1 MKVNHNIAAVL
12 ANSRLKTTEKGLTN
26 SVGRLSSGYKI
37 NSAKDNPA
45 GFAIAHKMNTQIRG
59 LEKASDNAL
68 DGVSAI
74 ETAEG
79 ALNEVQSMLQ
89 RLRELA
95 VQSANDTY
103 TLEDREAIQMEVEKL
118 QEEIQRISKDT
129 EFNKKSLLDGSFDT
143 RSYSNTNG
151 VSASLI
157 SDTVSPGNYQFE
169 ITGIAKKT
177 TVTTEAID
185 MSAFGAADDSETEA
199 TITING
205 VSAEV
210 SVSDS
215 FEEIYGTIRETAEI
229 AGVEVKM
236 EEDSTS
242 GDTFLVF
249 SSEEYGSK
257 WDVNIEVT
265 PASLATKLG
274 LDSPAKTKGKDASI
288 KLVEDTKAAG
298 SPSLFQNTASCSS
311 DGEYVKITDR
321 GGFEM
326 TIKVDNKKYQD
337 IEGDTT
343 ASLVGTTATIDVKDF
358 GYMSL
363 QIGANE
369 NQSMDVRI
377 PNMSLENMG
386 IENLNYL
393 TFESSSRAI
402 TQVDNALSFVSS
414 VRAKLGA
421 YQNRLD
427 HTISSLDIADE
438 SLTSAYSRIMDTDM
452 AEEMTTYTQYSVL
465 QQAGVS
471 VLAQAND
478 LPQTV
483 LQLLQ

>member
-12 ANSRLKTTEKGLTN
+12 ANHRLKTTEKGLAA

-45 GFAIAHKMNTQIRG
+45 GFAIAHKMSTQLRG

-95 VQSANDTY
+95 VQAANDTY
-103 TLEDREAIQMEVEKL
+103 TLDDRESIQIEAEKL
-118 QEEIQRISKDT
+118 QEEIERISKDT
-129 EFNKKSLLDGSFDT
+129 EFNKKSLLDGTFDT
-143 RSYSNTNG
+143 RAYSDTDG
-151 VSASLI
+151 VSAKLI
-157 SDTVSPGNYQFE
+157 SDSVAPGEYQFTV
-169 ITGIAKKT
+169 TGIATKT
-177 TVTTEAID
+177 TVTGGAINTA
-185 MSAFGAADDSETEA
+185 AFGVASDIAESGK
-199 TITING
+199 IQING
-205 VSAEV
+205 VSVEISTSESVDEV
-210 SVSDS
+210 
-215 FEEIYGTIRETAEI
+215 YGKIREAAEN
-229 AGVEVKM
+229 AGVEV
-236 EEDSTS
+236 SGFGSSFTFTS
-242 GDTFLVF
+242 
-249 SSEEYGSK
+249 EAYGSK
-257 WDVNIEVT
+257 WDVDITVT
-265 PASLATKLG
+265 PSTIANALG
-274 LDSPAKTKGKDASI
+274 LASTTKTMGTDASV
-288 KLVEDTKAAG
+288 KLIVNINTSTSTSQFD
-298 SPSLFQNTASCSS
+298 NTASCSS
-311 DGEYVKITDR
+311 DGEFVKVTDR

-326 TIKVDNKKYQD
+326 TIKVENEKYQD
-337 IEGDTT
+337 IVGSTT
-343 ASLVGTTATIDVKDF
+343 ATLVGQTTTIDVKDF

-369 NQSMDVRI
+369 NQTMDVRI
-377 PNMSLENMG
+377 PDISLENMG

-393 TFESSSRAI
+393 TFESASRAI
-402 TQVDNALSFVSS
+402 TQVDDALSFVSS

-427 HTISSLDIADE
+427 HTISSLDVADE

-452 AEEMTTYTQYSVL
+452 AEEMTTYTQYNVL

>member
-12 ANSRLKTTEKGLTN
+12 ANHRLKATEKGLST
-26 SVGRLSSGYKI
+26 SVNRLSSGYKI

-45 GFAIAHKMNTQIRG
+45 GFAIAHKMSTQLRG

-95 VQSANDTY
+95 VQAANDTY
-103 TLEDREAIQMEVEKL
+103 TLDDRQSIQIEAEKL
-118 QEEIQRISKDT
+118 QEEIERISKDT

-143 RSYSNTNG
+143 RAYSNTDG
-151 VSASLI
+151 VSAKLI
-157 SDTVSPGNYQFE
+157 SDSVLPGEYQF
-169 ITGIAKKT
+169 TVDSVATKT
-177 TVTTEAID
+177 TVTCGTINPA
-185 MSAFGAADDSETEA
+185 AFGVPENIAETGKIA
-199 TITING
+199 ING
-205 VSAEV
+205 VAIDISTA
-210 SVSDS
+210 DS
-215 FEEIYGTIRETAEI
+215 IDEIYGKIREGAEV
-229 AGVEVKM
+229 AGIEVTGFG
-236 EEDSTS
+236 SSFTFTS
-242 GDTFLVF
+242 
-249 SSEEYGSK
+249 EAYGSK
-257 WDVNIEVT
+257 WDLDITAT
-265 PASLATKLG
+265 PSTIANALG
-274 LDSPAKTKGKDASI
+274 LDSTTKTKGTDASVTLI
-288 KLVEDTKAAG
+288 VGNNT
-298 SPSLFQNTASCSS
+298 STSLFKNTASCSS
-311 DGEYVKITDR
+311 DGELVKVTDR
-321 GGFEM
+321 SGFEM
-326 TIKVDNKKYQD
+326 TLKIENEKYQD
-337 IEGDTT
+337 IVGSST
-343 ASLVGTTATIDVKDF
+343 ATLVGKTATVDVKDF

-369 NQSMDVRI
+369 NQTMDVRI
-377 PNMSLENMG
+377 PDISLENLG
-386 IENLNYL
+386 IENINYL
-393 TFESSSRAI
+393 TYESASRGI
-402 TQVDNALSFVSS
+402 TQVDDALSFVSS

-427 HTISSLDIADE
+427 HTISSLDVADE

-452 AEEMTTYTQYSVL
+452 AEEMTKYTQYNVL

>member
-1 MKVNHNIAAVL
+1 MKINHNIAAVL
-12 ANSRLKTTEKGLTN
+12 ASNRLKTTEKCLSN
-26 SVGRLSSGYKI
+26 SVMKLSTGYKI

-45 GFAIAHKMNTQIRG
+45 GFAIAHKMSTQMRG
-59 LEKASDNAL
+59 LERASDNAL

-103 TLEDREAIQMEVEKL
+103 TLTDREAIQMEAEKL

-129 EFNKKSLLDGSFDT
+129 EFNKKSLLDGTFDT
-143 RSYSNTNG
+143 RAYSNTDG
-151 VSASLI
+151 VSAKLI
-157 SDTVSPGNYQFE
+157 SDSVTPGNYLF
-169 ITGIAKKT
+169 
-177 TVTTEAID
+177 TVTGVASKTSIQAGA
-185 MSAFGAADDSETEA
+185 MNTGAFGVSEALAVKGTVA
-199 TITING
+199 ING
-205 VSAEV
+205 VSVEISTSDTINEV
-210 SVSDS
+210 
-215 FEEIYGTIRETAEI
+215 YGKIREAAEI
-229 AGVEVKM
+229 AGVDVEGFGSALKF
-236 EEDSTS
+236 TS
-242 GDTFLVF
+242 Q
-249 SSEEYGSK
+249 EYGSK
-257 WDVNIEVT
+257 WDVEVT
-265 PASLATKLG
+265 AMPSTIASALG
-274 LDSPAKTKGKDASI
+274 LGTTTKTQGKDAQI
-288 KLVEDTKAAG
+288 KLVNNTNQPN
-298 SPSLFQNTASCSS
+298 SSSLFENTASCSS
-311 DGEYVKITDR
+311 DGEYVKVTDR

-326 TIKVDNKKYQD
+326 TIKIDNEKYKD
-337 IEGDTT
+337 ISGSAT
-343 ASLVGTTATIDVKDF
+343 ASLVGITAAIDVKDF

-369 NQSMDVRI
+369 NQTMDVRI
-377 PNMSLENMG
+377 PEMSLENMG

-393 TFESSSRAI
+393 THESSSRAI
-402 TQVDNALSFVSS
+402 TQVDNALSFVAS

-438 SLTSAYSRIMDTDM
+438 SLTSAYARIMDTDM
-452 AEEMTTYTQYSVL
+452 ADEMTKYTQYSVL

>member
-1 MKVNHNIAAVL
+1 MKINYNIAAVL
-12 ANSRLKTTEKGLTN
+12 ANSRLKTTEKALSN
-26 SVGRLSSGYKI
+26 SVAKLSSGYKI

-45 GFAIAHKMNTQIRG
+45 GFAIAHKMSTQLRG
-59 LEKASDNAL
+59 LERASDNAL

-79 ALNEVQSMLQ
+79 ALNEVQSMIQ

-103 TLEDREAIQMEVEKL
+103 TLEDREAIQIEAENL
-118 QEEIQRISKDT
+118 QAEIERISQET

-143 RSYSNTNG
+143 RAYSNTDG

-157 SDTVSPGNYQFE
+157 SDSVSPGDYQFTV
-169 ITGIAKKT
+169 TGVASKT
-177 TVTTEAID
+177 TVQAGTIDTT
-185 MSAFGAADDSETEA
+185 AFGVAEDVA
-199 TITING
+199 TKGSITING
-205 VSAEV
+205 VNVEIST
-210 SVSDS
+210 SDTVQDM
-215 FEEIYGTIRETAEI
+215 YAKIRETAEV
-229 AGVEVKM
+229 AGVEVSM
-236 EEDSTS
+236 S
-242 GDTFLVF
+242 GNSLTFT
-249 SSEEYGSK
+249 SEEYGSK
-257 WDVNIEVT
+257 WDVEITAT
-265 PASLATKLG
+265 PSTIATALGLTAATKTMG
-274 LDSPAKTKGKDASI
+274 EDASI
-288 KLVEDTKAAG
+288 TLVQDTNTANT
-298 SPSLFQNTASCSS
+298 PSLFQNTASCSC
-311 DGEYVKITDR
+311 DGQYVKITDR

-326 TIKVDNKKYQD
+326 TIKIDNENYQD
-337 IEGDTT
+337 IVGNAA
-343 ASLVGTTATIDVKDF
+343 ASLVGTTATVVVKDF

-369 NQSMDVRI
+369 NQTMDVRI

-386 IENLNYL
+386 IEKLNYL
-393 TFESSSRAI
+393 TFESASRAI

-421 YQNRLD
+421 YQNRLEY
-427 HTISSLDIADE
+427 TISSLDVADE
-438 SLTSAYSRIMDTDM
+438 SLTSAYSRIMDVDM
-452 AEEMTTYTQYSVL
+452 AEEMTKYTQYNVL

>member
-12 ANSRLKTTEKGLTN
+12 ANHRLKTTEKGLAA

-45 GFAIAHKMNTQIRG
+45 GFAIAHKMSTQLRG

-68 DGVSAI
+68 NGVSAI

-95 VQSANDTY
+95 VQAANDTY
-103 TLEDREAIQMEVEKL
+103 TLDDRQSIQIEAEKL
-118 QEEIQRISKDT
+118 QEEIQRISEDT
-129 EFNKKSLLDGSFDT
+129 EFNKRSLLDGTFDT
-143 RSYSNTNG
+143 RAYSNTDG
-151 VSASLI
+151 VSARLI
-157 SDTVSPGNYQFE
+157 SDSVSPGEYQF
-169 ITGIAKKT
+169 
-177 TVTTEAID
+177 TVTQAATKTYISYGA
-185 MSAFGAADDSETEA
+185 MNRAAFGVAEDVAETGKFA
-199 TITING
+199 ING
-205 VSAEV
+205 VSV
-210 SVSDS
+210 
-215 FEEIYGTIRETAEI
+215 EISTAETAEQVYGKI
-229 AGVEVKM
+229 REAAEYAGVEVS
-236 EEDSTS
+236 EFGSAFTFTS
-242 GDTFLVF
+242 A
-249 SSEEYGSK
+249 EYGSK
-257 WDVNIEVT
+257 WDIDISVT
-265 PASLATKLG
+265 PSSIANALG
-274 LDSPAKTKGKDASI
+274 LDTVVDGEMGKDASL
-288 KLVEDTKAAG
+288 KLIVDTNTVASTSK
-298 SPSLFQNTASCSS
+298 FKNTASCSA
-311 DGEYVKITDR
+311 DGEFVKITDR

-326 TIKVDNKKYQD
+326 TIKVENEKYQD
-337 IEGDTT
+337 IVGSTS
-343 ASLVGTTATIDVKDF
+343 ASLLGQTATVDVKDF

-369 NQSMDVRI
+369 NQIMDVRI
-377 PNMSLENMG
+377 PDISLENMG

-393 TFESSSRAI
+393 TYESASRTI

-427 HTISSLDIADE
+427 HTISSLDVADE
-438 SLTSAYSRIMDTDM
+438 SLTSSYSRIMDTDM
-452 AEEMTTYTQYSVL
+452 AEEMTTYTQYNVL

>member
-12 ANSRLKTTEKGLTN
+12 ANSRLKTTEKGLAN
-26 SVGRLSSGYKI
+26 SVGKLSSGYKI

-103 TLEDREAIQMEVEKL
+103 TLGDREAIQMEAEKL
-118 QEEIQRISKDT
+118 QEEIQRISEET

-143 RSYSNTNG
+143 RAYSNTNG
-151 VSASLI
+151 VSAGLI

-169 ITGIAKKT
+169 ITGVASKT
-177 TVTTEAID
+177 TVKSGVID
-185 MSAFGAADDSETEA
+185 PAAFGVAEA
-199 TITING
+199 LATKGTIGING
-205 VSAEV
+205 VSVEISTSETFGDVYGKIREAAEV
-210 SVSDS
+210 
-215 FEEIYGTIRETAEI
+215 
-229 AGVEVKM
+229 AGVEVSM
-236 EEDSTS
+236 S
-242 GDTFLVF
+242 GNSLVF
-249 SSEEYGSK
+249 KSEEYGSK
-257 WDVNIEVT
+257 WDVDITVS
-265 PASLATKLG
+265 PASFASTLGLAT
-274 LDSPAKTKGKDASI
+274 PTKTMGTDASI
-288 KLVEDTKAAG
+288 KLVEDTKTAN

-311 DGEYVKITDR
+311 DGEYVKVTDR

-326 TIKVDNKKYQD
+326 TIKVDNEKYQA
-337 IEGDTT
+337 IVGNTN
-343 ASLVGTTATIDVKDF
+343 ASLVGTTATVDVKDF

-369 NQSMDVRI
+369 NQTMDVRI

-393 TFESSSRAI
+393 TFESASRAI
-402 TQVDNALSFVSS
+402 TQVDDALSFVSS

-427 HTISSLDIADE
+427 HTISSLDVADE
-438 SLTSAYSRIMDTDM
+438 SLTSAYSRIMDADM

>member
-12 ANSRLKTTEKGLTN
+12 ANHRLKTTEKGLAA

-45 GFAIAHKMNTQIRG
+45 GFAIAHKMSTQLRG

-68 DGVSAI
+68 NGVSAI

-95 VQSANDTY
+95 VQAANDTY
-103 TLEDREAIQMEVEKL
+103 TLDDRQSIQIEAEKL
-118 QEEIQRISKDT
+118 QEEIQRISEDT
-129 EFNKKSLLDGSFDT
+129 EFNKRSLLDGTFDT
-143 RSYSNTNG
+143 RAYSNTDG
-151 VSASLI
+151 VSARLI
-157 SDTVSPGNYQFE
+157 SDSVSPGEYQFTV
-169 ITGIAKKT
+169 TGVATKT
-177 TVTTEAID
+177 TVTGGAIN
-185 MSAFGAADDSETEA
+185 SGAFGVAEDLAETGK
-199 TITING
+199 IVING
-205 VSAEV
+205 VSVEISTSETIDEV
-210 SVSDS
+210 
-215 FEEIYGTIRETAEI
+215 YGKIREGAEN
-229 AGVEVKM
+229 AGVEV
-236 EEDSTS
+236 S
-242 GDTFLVF
+242 GFVNSLTFNSLTF
-249 SSEEYGSK
+249 TSEEYGSK
-257 WDVNIEVT
+257 WDVEITAT
-265 PASLATKLG
+265 PSTIANALG
-274 LDSPAKTKGKDASI
+274 LGSTTKTMGKDASL
-288 KLVEDTKAAG
+288 KLIVDT
-298 SPSLFQNTASCSS
+298 NTAASTSKFKNTVS
-311 DGEYVKITDR
+311 ASADGEFVKITDR

-326 TIKVDNKKYQD
+326 TIKVENEKYQD
-337 IEGDTT
+337 IVGSTS
-343 ASLVGTTATIDVKDF
+343 ASLLGQTATVDVKDF

-369 NQSMDVRI
+369 NQIMDVRI
-377 PNMSLENMG
+377 PDISLENMG

-393 TFESSSRAI
+393 TYESASRTI

-427 HTISSLDIADE
+427 HTISSLDVADE
-438 SLTSAYSRIMDTDM
+438 SLTSSYSRIMDTDM
-452 AEEMTTYTQYSVL
+452 AEEMTTYTQYNVL

>member
-12 ANSRLKTTEKGLTN
+12 ANSRLKTTEKGLSN
-26 SVGRLSSGYKI
+26 SVEKLSSGYKI

-45 GFAIAHKMNTQIRG
+45 GFAIAHKMSTQLKG

-79 ALNEVQSMLQ
+79 AMNEIQSMLQ

-103 TLEDREAIQMEVEKL
+103 TLEDREAIQIEAEKL
-118 QEEIQRISKDT
+118 QEEIQRISEET

-143 RSYSNTNG
+143 RAYSNTNG
-151 VSASLI
+151 VSAGLI
-157 SDTVSPGNYQFE
+157 ADSVSPGAYQFK
-169 ITGIAKKT
+169 ITGVASKT
-177 TVTTEAID
+177 TVTTGTID
-185 MSAFGAADDSETEA
+185 TSAFGVPEAAA
-199 TITING
+199 TKGTIGING
-205 VSAEV
+205 VAVEISTSETFGDVYGKIREAAEV
-210 SVSDS
+210 
-215 FEEIYGTIRETAEI
+215 
-229 AGVEVKM
+229 AGVEVTMKGN
-236 EEDSTS
+236 S
-242 GDTFLVF
+242 LVF
-249 SSEEYGSK
+249 TSEEYGSK
-257 WDVNIEVT
+257 WDVDITVNPPSFAGT
-265 PASLATKLG
+265 LG
-274 LDSPAKTKGKDASI
+274 LTSTTKTAGTDASI
-288 KLVEDTKAAG
+288 QLVEDTNTA
-298 SPSLFQNTASCSS
+298 SSTSLFKNTASCSS
-311 DGEYVKITDR
+311 DGEYVKVTDR

-326 TIKVDNKKYQD
+326 TIKVDNKSYQE
-337 IEGDTT
+337 IAGNTSAT
-343 ASLVGTTATIDVKDF
+343 LVGTTATIDVKDF

-363 QIGANE
+363 QIGSNE
-369 NQSMDVRI
+369 NQTMDVRI

-393 TFESSSRAI
+393 TFESASRVI
-402 TQVDNALSFVSS
+402 TQVDDALSFVSA

-427 HTISSLDIADE
+427 HTISSLDVADE

-452 AEEMTTYTQYSVL
+452 AEEMTRYTQYNVL

>member
-12 ANSRLKTTEKGLTN
+12 ANSRLKTTEKGLAN

-45 GFAIAHKMNTQIRG
+45 GFAIAHKMSTQLRG

-143 RSYSNTNG
+143 RAYSNTNG
-151 VSASLI
+151 VNASLI
-157 SDTVSPGNYQFE
+157 SDSVSPGNYQFE
-169 ITGIAKKT
+169 ITKLATKT

-185 MSAFGAADDSETEA
+185 TSAFGVSEAGATKA

-205 VSAEV
+205 L
-210 SVSDS
+210 SVELSTSDS
-215 FEEIYGTIRETAEI
+215 FQEVYGKIRETAEN
-229 AGVEVKM
+229 AGVEVSK
-236 EEDSTS
+236 EVSAS
-242 GDTFLVF
+242 GETFLVF

-257 WDVNIEVT
+257 WDVDINVT
-265 PASLATKLG
+265 PASLASKLG
-274 LDSPAKTKGKDASI
+274 LDSFTKTMGKDTSI
-288 KLVEDTKAAG
+288 KLVEDTKTAN

-311 DGEYVKITDR
+311 DGEYVKVTDR

-337 IEGDTT
+337 IVGDTT
-343 ASLVGTTATIDVKDF
+343 ASLIGTTATIDVKDF

-377 PNMSLENMG
+377 PNMSLENLG
-386 IENLNYL
+386 IDNLNYL

-452 AEEMTTYTQYSVL
+452 AEEMTTYTQYNVL

>member
-1 MKVNHNIAAVL
+1 MKINHNIAAVL
-12 ANSRLKTTEKGLTN
+12 ANSRLKTTEKGLSN
-26 SVGRLSSGYKI
+26 SVGKLSSGYKI
-37 NSAKDNPA
+37 NSSKDNPA
-45 GFAIAHKMNTQIRG
+45 GFAIAHKMSTQLRG
-59 LEKASDNAL
+59 LERASDNAL

-79 ALNEVQSMLQ
+79 ALNEVQSMVQ

-103 TLEDREAIQMEVEKL
+103 TLEDREAIQIEAEKL
-118 QEEIQRISKDT
+118 QEEIQRVSEET

-143 RSYSNTNG
+143 RAYSNTDG

-157 SDTVSPGNYQFE
+157 SDAVSPGNYQFTV
-169 ITGIAKKT
+169 TGVASKT
-177 TVTTEAID
+177 TVQAGTID
-185 MSAFGAADDSETEA
+185 TSAFGVAENAATKGSVG
-199 TITING
+199 ING
-205 VSAEV
+205 VNVEIST
-210 SVSDS
+210 SDTVQDV
-215 FEEIYGTIRETAEI
+215 YTKIRETAEI
-229 AGVEVKM
+229 AGVNVTM
-236 EEDSTS
+236 S
-242 GDTFLVF
+242 GNSLTFT
-249 SSEEYGSK
+249 SEEYGSK
-257 WDVNIEVT
+257 WDVEITAT
-265 PASLATKLG
+265 PSAIASALG
-274 LDSPAKTKGKDASI
+274 LTSTTKTTGEDASI
-288 KLVEDTKAAG
+288 TLIQDTNTADTQ
-298 SPSLFQNTASCSS
+298 SLFQNTASCTC
-311 DGEYVKITDR
+311 DGQYVKITDR

-326 TIKVDNKKYQD
+326 TIKVENEKYQD
-337 IEGDTT
+337 IVGNSNAT
-343 ASLVGTTATIDVKDF
+343 LVGTTTTVAVKDF

-369 NQSMDVRI
+369 NQIMDVRI

-386 IENLNYL
+386 IEKLNYL

-421 YQNRLD
+421 YQNRLEY
-427 HTISSLDIADE
+427 TISSLDVADE
-438 SLTSAYSRIMDTDM
+438 SLTSAYSRIMDVDM
-452 AEEMTTYTQYSVL
+452 AEEMTKYTQYNVL

>member
-12 ANSRLKTTEKGLTN
+12 ANHRLKTTEKGLAA

-45 GFAIAHKMNTQIRG
+45 GFAIAHKMSTQLRG

-95 VQSANDTY
+95 VQAANDTY
-103 TLEDREAIQMEVEKL
+103 TLADRESIQIEADKL
-118 QEEIQRISKDT
+118 QEEIQRISQDT
-129 EFNKKSLLDGSFDT
+129 EFNKKSLLDGTFDT
-143 RSYSNTNG
+143 RAYSNTDG
-151 VSASLI
+151 VSAKLI
-157 SDTVSPGNYQFE
+157 SDTVAPGKYQFT
-169 ITGIAKKT
+169 ITQVATKT
-177 TVTTEAID
+177 TISYGA
-185 MSAFGAADDSETEA
+185 MNPSAFGVAEDVAEKGKIA
-199 TITING
+199 ING
-205 VSAEV
+205 VSVDISTA
-210 SVSDS
+210 
-215 FEEIYGTIRETAEI
+215 ETAEQVYGKI
-229 AGVEVKM
+229 REAAEHAGVEVS
-236 EEDSTS
+236 EFGSAF
-242 GDTFLVF
+242 TFT
-249 SSEEYGSK
+249 SEEYGSK
-257 WDVNIEVT
+257 WDVDVSVT
-265 PASLATKLG
+265 PSSVALALG
-274 LDSPAKTKGKDASI
+274 LTSGTKEMGKDAEI
-288 KLVEDTKAAG
+288 ALIVDTNTATSTSQFK
-298 SPSLFQNTASCSS
+298 NTASCSV
-311 DGEYVKITDR
+311 DGEIVKVTDR

-326 TIKVDNKKYQD
+326 TIKVENEKYQD
-337 IEGDTT
+337 IAGSTT
-343 ASLVGTTATIDVKDF
+343 ASLVGRTATIDVKDF

-369 NQSMDVRI
+369 DQTMDVRI
-377 PNMSLENMG
+377 PDISLENMG

-393 TFESSSRAI
+393 TFESASRAI

-427 HTISSLDIADE
+427 HTISSLDVADE
-438 SLTSAYSRIMDTDM
+438 SLTSSYSRIMDTDM
-452 AEEMTTYTQYSVL
+452 AEEMTTYTQYNVL

>member
-12 ANSRLKTTEKGLTN
+12 ANHRLKTTEKGLAA

-45 GFAIAHKMNTQIRG
+45 GFAIAHKMSTQLRG

-95 VQSANDTY
+95 VQAANDTY
-103 TLEDREAIQMEVEKL
+103 TLDDRQSIQIEAEKL
-118 QEEIQRISKDT
+118 QEEIERISKDT
-129 EFNKKSLLDGSFDT
+129 EFNKKSLLDGTFDT
-143 RSYSNTNG
+143 RAYSNTDG
-151 VSASLI
+151 VSARLI
-157 SDTVSPGNYQFE
+157 SDSVSPGEYQF
-169 ITGIAKKT
+169 TVTAVATKT
-177 TVTTEAID
+177 TVSCGAINTA
-185 MSAFGAADDSETEA
+185 AFGVAQDIAETGK
-199 TITING
+199 IQING
-205 VSAEV
+205 VSVEISTSESVDEV
-210 SVSDS
+210 
-215 FEEIYGTIRETAEI
+215 YGKIREAAEN
-229 AGVEVKM
+229 AGVEV
-236 EEDSTS
+236 S
-242 GDTFLVF
+242 GFGSAFTFTA
-249 SSEEYGSK
+249 EEYGSK
-257 WDVNIEVT
+257 WDVDITAT
-265 PASLATKLG
+265 PSTIANALG
-274 LDSPAKTKGKDASI
+274 LASGTKEMGKDANI
-288 KLVEDTKAAG
+288 TLIVDTNTPTSTSQFK
-298 SPSLFQNTASCSS
+298 NTASCSA
-311 DGEYVKITDR
+311 DGEFVKVTDR

-326 TIKVDNKKYQD
+326 TIKVENEKYQD
-337 IEGDTT
+337 I
-343 ASLVGTTATIDVKDF
+343 VGSTTATLIGQTTTVDVKDF

-369 NQSMDVRI
+369 DQTMDVRI
-377 PNMSLENMG
+377 PDISLENMG

-393 TFESSSRAI
+393 TFESASRTI
-402 TQVDNALSFVSS
+402 TQVDNALSFASS

-427 HTISSLDIADE
+427 HTISSLDVADE
-438 SLTSAYSRIMDTDM
+438 SLTSSYSRIMDTDM
-452 AEEMTTYTQYSVL
+452 AEEMTTYTQYNVL